1 VDERPAARPRTPGTI
16 RLFRVRGIPVEVRR
30 SWFLVTG
37 LIAFVFTPTVQQVDP
52 TLSETSAFLFGLVFA
67 VLIYA
72 SVLLHEVAH
81 ALVAVGF
88 KLPVRAITLQFL
100 GGVSEIEEEPQTPW
114 REFAVAVV
122 GPVVSLAIG
131 GIAYAVYA
139 ADVVARGVP
148 LLLVFQ
154 LAVSNLLVGLFNLLP
169 GLPLDGGRVL
179 RALVWKLTGNPSTA
193 TVVAAWSG
201 RVVAVGVF
209 ALPFLLA
216 YARGTRVSLVSVLWL
231 GFLAVFLWTASN
243 QALVLSRLK
252 QRLPSIDARALA
264 RRAYPAEPL
273 VPVSEAVRGARDV
286 QAGAIVVVD
295 STGRPV
301 GLVSETAVAATPE
314 HRRPWISIGDL
325 SQRLEPG
332 LLVST
337 GLAGESLLSALR
349 TRPSTEY
356 LVVEDDGRTYGVLAR
371 SDVDA
376 AFARAL
382 RPAR

>member
-1 VDERPAARPRTPGTI
+1 M
-16 RLFRVRGIPVEVRR
+16 RGIPVEVRR

-37 LIAFVFTPTVQQVDP
+37 LIAFVFTPTVQRVDP

-67 VLIYA
+67 VLIYV
-72 SVLLHEVAH
+72 SVLLHEIAH
-81 ALVAVGF
+81 ALVAVAF
-88 KLPVRAITLQFL
+88 RLPVRAITLQFL

-122 GPVVSLAIG
+122 GPVTSLAIG
-131 GIAYAVYA
+131 GAAFAAYA
-139 ADVVARGVP
+139 ADVVPRGVP

-154 LAVSNLLVGLFNLLP
+154 LAVANLLVGLFNLLP

-201 RVVAVGVF
+201 RVVAVAVF

-231 GFLAVFLWTASN
+231 SFLAVFLWTASN
-243 QALVLSRLK
+243 QALVLSRLR

-295 STGRPV
+295 AGGRPV

-356 LVVEDDGRTYGVLAR
+356 LVVEEDGRTYGVLAR